1 MLVKVASPETV
12 REFEADPAFL
22 VVQVVPDGYIVDWL
36 GSGRI
41 AAATEDTYLFL
52 ITHYP
57 KASTPPE
64 ESGFPFMLRPL
75 GTMQMMVTPEDGPRA
90 LQNVILLR
98 RGRDRM
104 QAIEERIERESK
116 D

>member
-12 REFEADPAFL
+12 SEFEANPSFL
-22 VVQVVPDGYIVDWL
+22 VIQVVADGYIVDWL
-36 GSGRI
+36 GSGRV

-52 ITHYP
+52 LTHYP
-57 KASTPPE
+57 KANTSPQ

-75 GTMQMMVTPEDGPRA
+75 GTTQMMVTPEHGPRA

-116 D
+116 E